1 MSPNGVASGGGGWG
15 GMVMRWLVL
24 AVAVWLAAQIVPG
37 VAYDDWQSVLAA
49 ALVLGLLNS
58 LVKPLLV
65 LLSLPFVI
73 LTFGLFL
80 LFINALLLM
89 LSAKLVAGFHVSGFW
104 PAMGAS
110 LIVSLLSVFLGSP
123 AHFRGARRTREQAE
137 APDANRPTPIHRP
150 PPGKGPIID
159 V

>member
-1 MSPNGVASGGGGWG
+1 M
-15 GMVMRWLVL
+15 MLT
-24 AVAVWLAAQIVPG
+24 VAVWVSANVIAG
-37 VAYDDWQSVLAA
+37 VRYDDLQSLLAA

-65 LLSLPFVI
+65 LLSMPFVV

-80 LFINALLLM
+80 LFINAWLLM
-89 LSAKLVAGFHVSGFW
+89 LSARLVKGFHVDGFW

-110 LIVSLLSVFLGSP
+110 LIISLLSVFLGKP
-123 AHFRGARRTREQAE
+123 GRTRRVRVDPR
-137 APDANRPTPIHRP
+137 PDVQNGPRPINRP

-159 V
+159 L

>member
-1 MSPNGVASGGGGWG
+1 MTPEGGKGGRLWG
-15 GMVMRWLVL
+15 MALRWMVL
-24 AVAVWLAAQIVPG
+24 ALAVWMAAQIVPG
-37 VAYDDWQSVLAA
+37 VAYDDWPSLLAA
-49 ALVLGLLNS
+49 ALMLGLLNS
-58 LVKPLLV
+58 LIKPVLV
-65 LLSLPFVI
+65 VLSLPFVI

-89 LSAKLVAGFHVSGFW
+89 LSAKLVRGFHVDGFW

-123 AHFRGARRTREQAE
+123 AHFRGAARTSRRV
-137 APDANRPTPIHRP
+137 PDRDEPTPIHRP

>member
-1 MSPNGVASGGGGWG
+1 
-15 GMVMRWLVL
+15 MRWLML
-24 AVAVWLAAQIVPG
+24 TIAVWVSANVIPG
-37 VAYDDWQSVLAA
+37 VRCDDVQSLLAA

-65 LLSLPFVI
+65 LISMPFVV

-80 LFINALLLM
+80 LFINAWLLM
-89 LSAKLVAGFHVSGFW
+89 LAARLVKGFRVDGFW

-110 LIVSLLSVFLGSP
+110 LIISLLSVILGKSG
-123 AHFRGARRTREQAE
+123 RSRRVRVDPR
-137 APDANRPTPIHRP
+137 PDVQNGPRPINRP

-159 V
+159 L

>member
-1 MSPNGVASGGGGWG
+1 MSPDDGGSGSGRLWG
-15 GMVMRWLVL
+15 LGMRWLVMTL
-24 AVAVWLAAQIVPG
+24 AVWVSANVVSG
-37 VAYDDWQSVLAA
+37 VRYDDVQSLLAA

-65 LLSLPFVI
+65 LISMPFVI

-80 LFINALLLM
+80 LLINAWLLM
-89 LSAKLVAGFHVSGFW
+89 LSAKLVKGFHVEGFW
-104 PAMGAS
+104 SAMGAS
-110 LIVSLLSVFLGSP
+110 LIISLLSMLIGKPGQS
-123 AHFRGARRTREQAE
+123 RRAGGRPRQAGPME
-137 APDANRPTPIHRP
+137 PTPINRP